1 MSSPNS
7 HRSASGAG
15 WDEKHTI
22 GTYESLLPDKKM
34 RGFSW
39 LNPLVLWRSRNDI
52 IAGRF
57 GDPTDDVRRRWVAGQ
72 LARGVDP
79 SFTVS
84 LPGLE
89 SFIVLGDTG
98 EGDRSQYAV
107 VPGLLKEG
115 VDTSLMIIAS
125 DVIYPVGSVND
136 YHLKF
141 FRPYQAYPAPIYA
154 VPGNHDWYDGLGG
167 FMRIFCDATGQPAP
181 RWRGLSGL
189 PARLLWRK
197 PAVADEA
204 ELAAGRALRAAP
216 GQQSTLP
223 GPYWA
228 IDTPALRIVGIDT
241 GIEGDIDGDQ
251 AEWLRRVS
259 ADAKPKLLITGKPLV
274 VDNQRHPGTIKDGRD
289 GRGRGA
295 GPRRTVDDI
304 VTDPACNYVAVIG
317 GDIHNYQRY
326 PIDVGGGRTIQY
338 IVSGGGGAFMAATH
352 VIPKATI
359 VDEKD
364 FICYPLRGDSLVL
377 YSRLYGRRLHMR
389 WFFDLTYEQAAAAI
403 ARRLGLTPTR
413 PEARDVRASPRARL
427 VAALLGVPG
436 QAGTATRWF
445 RLPVRKV
452 YHRLFSSSSD
462 SDRPPFFKSF
472 LRIDLTGDALRIR
485 CFAATGWLEHEQRPP
500 VEDEVTIPLG
510 TSREK
515 ELSDSGA

>member
-1 MSSPNS
+1 MSSPSS
-7 HRSASGAG
+7 HQSASGAG
-15 WDEKHTI
+15 WDERHRL
-22 GTYESLLPDKKM
+22 GTYENLLPDRKA

-39 LNPLVLWRSRNDI
+39 LNPIVLWRSRNDF
-52 IAGRF
+52 IARRF
-57 GDPTDDVRRRWVAGQ
+57 GDPTDDVRRRWVAEQ
-72 LARGVDP
+72 VARGADP
-79 SFTVS
+79 DFMIS
-84 LPGLE
+84 LPALE
-89 SFIVLGDTG
+89 SFLVLGDTG

-115 VDTSLMIIAS
+115 AGTSLMIIAS

-136 YHLKF
+136 YPLKF
-141 FRPYQAYPAPIYA
+141 FLPYQSYPAPIYA

-181 RWRGLSGL
+181 RWRGRFGVL
-189 PARLLWRK
+189 ARLLWRR
-197 PAVADEA
+197 PTLADKA
-204 ELAAGRALRAAP
+204 SLAAGRALRSAP
-216 GQQSTLP
+216 GQQARQP

-228 IDTPALRIVGIDT
+228 IDTPHLRIIGIDT

-251 AEWLRRVS
+251 ADWLRRVS
-259 ADAKPKLLITGKPLV
+259 AGAKPKLLITGKPLI
-274 VDNQRHPGTIKDGRD
+274 VDNERHPRTIGE
-289 GRGRGA
+289 
-295 GPRRTVDDI
+295 I

-326 PIDVGGGRTIQY
+326 PVTAGDGRTIQY

-352 VIPKATI
+352 VIPKVTV
-359 VDEKD
+359 VDEDD
-364 FICYPLRGDSLVL
+364 FTCYPLRGDSLAF

-389 WFFDLTYEQAAAAI
+389 WFFELTYEQAAAAI

-413 PEARDVRASPRARL
+413 QEAHGARPSLRARL
-427 VAALLGVPG
+427 VAVLLGVPG
-436 QAGTATRWF
+436 RGRAATRWF
-445 RLPVRKV
+445 RLPVKNV

-472 LRIDLTGDALRIR
+472 LRLDVAADALRIR
-485 CFAATGWLEHEQRPP
+485 CFAATGWLEHERHPP